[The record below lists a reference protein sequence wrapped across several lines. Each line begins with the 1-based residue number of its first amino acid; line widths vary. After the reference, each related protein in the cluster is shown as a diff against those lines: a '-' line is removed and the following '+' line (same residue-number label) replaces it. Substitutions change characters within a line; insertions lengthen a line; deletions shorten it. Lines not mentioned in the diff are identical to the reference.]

1 MRPIRAEEIPMNE
14 FFFDK
19 KRKAVVKREFYQ
31 EGESTAKKYKVMTDG
46 KNKKN
51 E

>member
-1 MRPIRAEEIPMNE
+1 MEELPPNE

-19 KRKAVVKREFYQ
+19 KRKAVVKKEFYQ
-31 EGESTAKKYKVMTDG
+31 EAGSMTKKFKVLTDG
-46 KNKKN
+46 KDKKK